1 MRLTVI
7 IPTLGRREVLKQ
19 TLEHLSLQT
28 RTPDKVIVS
37 ATCAD
42 DVCDFNVPGIMVETI
57 FGSKGSCSQRNRA
70 LDCAL
75 RSSDVITFLDDD
87 FLADPNYFKGLE
99 AAFIAHPDWSV
110 IGGRIIA
117 DGASS
122 EGISFAEGVR
132 ILNDFAKHPPRE
144 PSVID
149 HPGAYGCNMSVRA
162 ANVGHVRFDE
172 RLPLYGW
179 QEDIDFTAQL
189 KRFGRVVS
197 TNAIYGVHLGVKS
210 GRVSGLR
217 FGYSQI
223 TNPIYLLRKG
233 TVPPAFALGL
243 LSRNFL
249 ANIMGSIRP
258 EPWVDRRGRLK
269 GNLLAIRHVI
279 AGRVEPEYIL
289 DL

>member
-7 IPTLGRREVLKQ
+7 IPTLGRREVLRQ
-19 TLEHLSLQT
+19 TLEHMSLQT
-28 RTPDKVIVS
+28 RLPDKVIVS
-37 ATCAD
+37 ATCPE
-42 DVCDFNVPGIMVETI
+42 DVCDFNIPGMTIETL

-70 LDCAL
+70 LDTAL
-75 RSSDVITFLDDD
+75 LSSDVITFMDDD

-110 IGGRIIA
+110 IGGHVIA
-117 DGASS
+117 DGVGSQ
-122 EGISFAEGVR
+122 GFSFAEGVR
-132 ILNDFAKHPPRE
+132 ILNDFAKHSGRAPT
-144 PSVID
+144 VTD

-162 ANVGHVRFDE
+162 ANVGDVRFDE

-197 TNAIYGVHLGVKS
+197 TTAIYGVHLGVKS

-233 TVPPAFALGL
+233 TVPPAFALKL
-243 LSRNFL
+243 LSRNFV

-269 GNLLAIRHVI
+269 GNLLAIRHVMT
-279 AGRVEPEYIL
+279 GRVEPEYIL